1 MNNRRTLS
9 GIDSD
14 SIRHLSLPSSTAALL
29 IGGDS
34 GTNGQVLTKNE
45 DTNKLEWDDIER
57 RNIAPNSIDGSRL
70 TKDISFGTSG
80 NIRLSNGTDNAK
92 LTCDKFEYQHGFI
105 GFGDFTMGN
114 QNGSQDIIKYTELDG
129 NGATIDTLVIRNTD
143 NQVVGN
149 LQVDDDSST
158 NRLKITGADGNLTTT
173 GTLFS
178 TKAIA
183 NNVFGLDITGN
194 ARIIGKLEVD
204 GGIDIG
210 NLDVFGNV
218 KMRRLDGDS
227 VYWFNYQEGTNTTG
241 EDFDITLHNVMSIN
255 DAGSSGNI
263 INFITATG
271 EINTTG
277 KIVSTLSNVVGL
289 SITGKSQL
297 KNDVVV
303 ETDLFVENK
312 LFLQTDDTLNTTRK
326 IELDATT
333 GNIHQYESF
342 IDANNNNEYFSVK
355 NGIVAM
361 RGATL
366 GGTGGSENKLTFTN
380 GGLFETETT
389 ALDGTTT
396 THFTLNG
403 LDGSITQV
411 KSIDGFGGLWRNQGN
426 IYAYNTLD
434 QNNPDFYAW
443 LQGSTGQIFAIS
455 NVGVNSLDV
464 NRSIK
469 CGKKG
474 GSVGNV
480 LLGFETDGDLL
491 LNESSTDA
499 GSHIRTDKNLN
510 IHGLIYIIPTPTSD
524 NVFPIALFQTETDST
539 NGFLPSI
546 TFECD
551 FRINHTAADGAL
563 TNKVFINVDENNAV
577 STFYD
582 ELRVNRVVS
591 STDTNFFNVDTAN
604 SRAYIN
610 NTLFIENDL
619 IIGKN
624 KYAGST
630 YLQALTSDLNT
641 EHRRLLQGFG
651 ENTSGN
657 ELPTWS
663 IQGNIID
670 NSQGAN
676 GDGKSLMSLDQIWIK
691 GNSNKDSSGDEDRYS
706 FIQGNV
712 NIQPIDGDG
721 RGGGDPNTGMFF
733 TTQTT
738 NGTLGSTTISLKG
751 NAKDDKSGTKGIS
764 VFSGATL
771 FDVIDGGGAVGFG
784 ANDILNN
791 CDITIK
797 DTDKADHS
805 GGIVFENAKSG
816 INGFPNAQTKCF
828 NLDLTDTSNAI
839 PTAIIDPHD
848 SLCRLAPTS
857 ETIFP
862 DKDFPPNQGHRWYNW
877 NMQFKTGEDGA
888 SEGNGLIDDRW
899 FITIPSSAIPSN
911 KKMKVGLSIY
921 MEECAFG
928 SINSTGNAGNLDAYY
943 RWNYIENPSSPP
955 DFSNEVAFSSK
966 FMVSGLGNTLN
977 PNATPISINN
987 TKRSR
992 GGSML
997 IQEDIIELPNNT
1009 SSYVVF
1015 PRFSNRPQG
1024 NNGRAKFQFRYGATR
1039 ADALLWSHPTPQN
1052 FTDIT

>member
-70 TKDISFGTSG
+70 TTDISFSTTG
-80 NIRLSNGTDNAK
+80 NIRLTNGTDNAK

-114 QNGSQDIIKYTELDG
+114 QLGTQDIIKYTELDG
-129 NGATIDTLVIRNTD
+129 NGTTINTLVIRNTD

-178 TKAIA
+178 TKPIE

-204 GGIDIG
+204 GGVDIG

-218 KMRRLDGDS
+218 KMRRLDTDTTF
-227 VYWFNYQEGTNTTG
+227 WFNYQEGTNTAG

-263 INFITATG
+263 INFTTSTG

-277 KIVSTLSNVVGL
+277 KIVSTLPNVFGL
-289 SITGKSQL
+289 SITGKSQFI
-297 KNDVVV
+297 NEV
-303 ETDLFVENK
+303 FIQNK
-312 LFLQTDDTLNTTRK
+312 LLIQTSNTINTTRK

-333 GNIHQYESF
+333 GNIHQYESYT
-342 IDANNNNEYFSVK
+342 DATTNDEYFSVK

-434 QNNPDFYAW
+434 QQNPDKYAW
-443 LQGSTGQIFAIS
+443 LQGSSGQIFANS
-455 NVGVNSLDV
+455 NTGVNSLDV

-474 GSVGNV
+474 GGS

-499 GSHIRTDKNLN
+499 GSHIRTNKNLN

-551 FRINHTAADGAL
+551 FRINHTANDGAL
-563 TNKVFINVDENNAV
+563 TNKVFINVDENNAI

-604 SRAYIN
+604 SRAFIK

-619 IIGKN
+619 IFGKTGYSGN
-624 KYAGST
+624 T

-657 ELPTWS
+657 ELPTWEIKGNDVNNQDTTTEGKS
-663 IQGNIID
+663 FMVLDRILVRGNPNRDGNKEDKYSTIQGNI
-670 NSQGAN
+670 S
-676 GDGKSLMSLDQIWIK
+676 
-691 GNSNKDSSGDEDRYS
+691 
-706 FIQGNV
+706 
-712 NIQPIDGDG
+712 IQPIDGDG
-721 RGGGDPNTGMFF
+721 TNSGGDPNTGMEFK
-733 TTQTT
+733 TQT
-738 NGTLGSTTISLKG
+738 NDATLGTTRISIKG
-751 NAKDDKSGTKGIS
+751 NKQDGGSGTKGVS
-764 VFSGATL
+764 QFGGATL
-771 FDVIDGGGAVGFG
+771 FYDSIEGGGQVGFG
-784 ANDILNN
+784 ADTLRD

-797 DTDKADHS
+797 NTDKADHS

-862 DKDFPPNQGHRWYNW
+862 DKDFPPNEGHQWYNW

-977 PNATPISINN
+977 ANATPISINN

-1039 ADALLWSHPTPQN
+1039 ADALLWSNPTPQN

>member
-14 SIRHLSLPSSTAALL
+14 NIRHLSLPSSTAALL

-34 GTNGQVLTKNE
+34 GSFGQVLTKNE

-143 NQVVGN
+143 NQVIGN
-149 LQVDDDSST
+149 FQVDGGGST
-158 NRLKITGADGNLTTT
+158 NRLKITGGDGNLTTT

-183 NNVFGLDITGN
+183 TGIFGLDITGN

-210 NLDVFGNV
+210 KLDVFGDV

-227 VYWFNYQEGTNTTG
+227 VYWFNYQEGTNTAG

-277 KIVSTLSNVVGL
+277 KIVSTLPNVFGL
-289 SITGKSQL
+289 SITGKSHFINEVFIQ
-297 KNDVVV
+297 K
-303 ETDLFVENK
+303 K
-312 LFLQTDDTLNTTRK
+312 LLIQTSNTINTTRK

-342 IDANNNNEYFSVK
+342 TDATTNNEYFSVK

-361 RGATL
+361 RG
-366 GGTGGSENKLTFTN
+366 GTETGSNKLTFTN
-380 GGLFETETT
+380 GGVFETETT
-389 ALDGTTT
+389 AVDGTTT

-403 LDGSITQV
+403 VDGSISKV
-411 KSIDGFGGLWRNQGN
+411 NSIDGFGGLWRNQGN

-434 QNNPDFYAW
+434 QNNPDKYAF

-474 GSVGNV
+474 GGSNV

-491 LNESSTDA
+491 LNESSADA

-510 IHGLIYIIPTPTSD
+510 IHGLIYIIPTPSSD

-551 FRINHTAADGAL
+551 FRINHTANDGAL
-563 TNKVFINVDENNAV
+563 INI
-577 STFYD
+577 Y
-582 ELRVNRVVS
+582 
-591 STDTNFFNVDTAN
+591 
-604 SRAYIN
+604 
-610 NTLFIENDL
+610 
-619 IIGKN
+619 
-624 KYAGST
+624 
-630 YLQALTSDLNT
+630 
-641 EHRRLLQGFG
+641 
-651 ENTSGN
+651 
-657 ELPTWS
+657 
-663 IQGNIID
+663 
-670 NSQGAN
+670 
-676 GDGKSLMSLDQIWIK
+676 
-691 GNSNKDSSGDEDRYS
+691 
-706 FIQGNV
+706 
-712 NIQPIDGDG
+712 
-721 RGGGDPNTGMFF
+721 
-733 TTQTT
+733 
-738 NGTLGSTTISLKG
+738 
-751 NAKDDKSGTKGIS
+751 
-764 VFSGATL
+764 
-771 FDVIDGGGAVGFG
+771 
-784 ANDILNN
+784 
-791 CDITIK
+791 
-797 DTDKADHS
+797 
-805 GGIVFENAKSG
+805 
-816 INGFPNAQTKCF
+816 KC
-828 NLDLTDTSNAI
+828 
-839 PTAIIDPHD
+839 
-848 SLCRLAPTS
+848 
-857 ETIFP
+857 
-862 DKDFPPNQGHRWYNW
+862 
-877 NMQFKTGEDGA
+877 
-888 SEGNGLIDDRW
+888 
-899 FITIPSSAIPSN
+899 
-911 KKMKVGLSIY
+911 
-921 MEECAFG
+921 
-928 SINSTGNAGNLDAYY
+928 
-943 RWNYIENPSSPP
+943 
-955 DFSNEVAFSSK
+955 
-966 FMVSGLGNTLN
+966 
-977 PNATPISINN
+977 
-987 TKRSR
+987 
-992 GGSML
+992 
-997 IQEDIIELPNNT
+997 
-1009 SSYVVF
+1009 
-1015 PRFSNRPQG
+1015 
-1024 NNGRAKFQFRYGATR
+1024 
-1039 ADALLWSHPTPQN
+1039 
-1052 FTDIT
+1052 